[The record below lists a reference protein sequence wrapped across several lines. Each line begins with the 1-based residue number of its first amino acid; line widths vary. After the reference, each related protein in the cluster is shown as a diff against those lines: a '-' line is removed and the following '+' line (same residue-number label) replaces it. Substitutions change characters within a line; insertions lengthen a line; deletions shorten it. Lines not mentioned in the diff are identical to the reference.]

1 MRLHATC
8 VAFHD
13 AGLLLLG
20 VPGAGK
26 SALALRLMERGWL
39 LVADDQVDI
48 IAVEGAL
55 EAAAPASGAGK
66 LEIRGLGVF
75 EGLPHAAARLALV
88 ARLRP
93 ASTIARLPEPSRW
106 RAHGL
111 DLPEFPLDA
120 ADVAAPEKAAWAL
133 RAALGT
139 LRQSAGA
146 FAP

>member
-8 VAFHD
+8 VAHHG

-26 SALALRLMERGWL
+26 SALALRLLERGWT
-39 LVADDQVDI
+39 LVADDQVE
-48 IAVEGAL
+48 IAVCGQGLMATPP
-55 EAAAPASGAGK
+55 AAGAGQ
-66 LEIRGLGVF
+66 LEVRGLGIF
-75 EGLPHAAARLALV
+75 HRLPHAPAGLVLV

-93 ASTIARLPEPSRW
+93 AGTIPRLPEPARW

-111 DLPEFPLDA
+111 ELPQFPLDA
-120 ADVAAPEKAAWAL
+120 GDVAAPEKAAWAM
-133 RAALGT
+133 RAAQGT
-139 LRQSAGA
+139 LAQVCGA

>member
-8 VAFHD
+8 VSLGG

-20 VPGAGK
+20 VPGSGK
-26 SALALRLMERGWL
+26 SSLALRLMERGWS

-48 IAVEGAL
+48 APRDNGL
-55 EAAAPASGAGK
+55 LAAPPDQLAGC
-66 LEIRGLGVF
+66 LEVRGLGLF
-75 EGLPHAAARLALV
+75 QRLPHAPAQLLLV

-93 ASTIARLPEPSRW
+93 AGTIARLPEPSRW

-111 DLPEFPLDA
+111 ELPEFPLDA
-120 ADVAAPEKAAWAL
+120 ADVAAPEKAAWAR
-133 RAALGT
+133 RAALGELT
-139 LRQSAGA
+139 QAAGA